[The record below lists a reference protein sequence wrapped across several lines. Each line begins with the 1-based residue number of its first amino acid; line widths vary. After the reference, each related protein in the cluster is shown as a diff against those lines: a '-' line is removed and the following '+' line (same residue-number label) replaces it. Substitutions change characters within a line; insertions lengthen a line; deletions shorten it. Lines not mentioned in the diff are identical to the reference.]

1 MMGLTPF
8 EHEALQA
15 ELPVNVYFPADRCG
29 DCRMVSPLVGELAD
43 EYEGR
48 VNERREEGSC

>member
-1 MMGLTPF
+1 MMRLTPF
-8 EHEALQA
+8 KHEVLQA
-15 ELPVNVYFPADRCG
+15 ELPVSVDFPAERCG
-29 DCRMVSPLVGELAD
+29 HCRMVSPLVGELAG